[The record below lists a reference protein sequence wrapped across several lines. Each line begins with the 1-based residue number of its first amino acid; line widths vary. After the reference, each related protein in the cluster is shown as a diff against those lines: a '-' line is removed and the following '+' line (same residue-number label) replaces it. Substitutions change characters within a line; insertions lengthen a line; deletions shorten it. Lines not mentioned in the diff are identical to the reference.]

1 MRNLVFELQSKVN
14 DMILTDDYL
23 IALHDNLV
31 SFMTHTVTQPPNI
44 ARDLK
49 KGLAFEAI
57 EKLREFRSG
66 SNASEYIEYSD
77 FFLAKT
83 KNELSIQQLHKK
95 LPMIQ
100 CHPDGSISNG
110 RYAFDIE
117 IFEFVCGTTPPS
129 QTGERRCSK
138 SEIVKR
144 EKNYVFHVYE
154 ELFESSN
161 VALAIGLGIGL
172 SLAFIIMIV
181 FCVYFYKI
189 KYRYSKFVQEHSFNL
204 NNIYK
209 SDSTTT

>member
-1 MRNLVFELQSKVN
+1 
-14 DMILTDDYL
+14 MILTDDYL

-31 SFMTHTVTQPPNI
+31 SFMTHTVTQPSNI

-57 EKLREFRSG
+57 ENLREFKGGKNS
-66 SNASEYIEYSD
+66 SENLEYND

-95 LPMIQ
+95 LPMIL
-100 CHPDGSISNG
+100 CHPDSSISSG
-110 RYAFDIE
+110 RYAFGIE
-117 IFEFVCGTTPPS
+117 IFEFVCDPAAVGQQVP
-129 QTGERRCSK
+129 GEKKCQK

-209 SDSTTT
+209 SDNTTS